1 MANNNLE
8 TFSGQGAVLNGHVEV
23 AKVSYNL
30 VVKKEIMMT
39 DSITSS
45 VLDRYRFIDGSLKVL
60 EGEMYLLNL
69 ERLTLQIENDRKV
82 DFSIKKGEPMT
93 GDYRIQPIGN
103 FY

>member
-8 TFSGQGAVLNGHVEV
+8 TFSGQGAVLNGDAEV

-30 VVKKEIMMT
+30 VVKREIT
-39 DSITSS
+39 VPDSEVSS
-45 VLDRYRFIDGSLKVL
+45 VVDKHMFIDGRLRVL
-60 EGEMYLLNL
+60 EGEKYLLNL
-69 ERLTLQIENDRKV
+69 ERPTLRIENDRKV